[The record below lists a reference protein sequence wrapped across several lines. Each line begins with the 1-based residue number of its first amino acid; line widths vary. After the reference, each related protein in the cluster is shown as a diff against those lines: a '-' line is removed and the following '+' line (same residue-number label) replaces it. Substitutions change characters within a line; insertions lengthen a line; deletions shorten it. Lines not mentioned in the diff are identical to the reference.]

1 MSGAGWVR
9 VGAGVTRGGRNPRV
23 VRARRATVSLVMSS
37 ITAASIVVH
46 TEAAAPVD
54 PAEQRRPYGSV
65 APLGSGGVSLLTAR
79 VGAAVCMLGSQV
91 ELSDQRHC

>member
-1 MSGAGWVR
+1 MGAIRGSYEL
-9 VGAGVTRGGRNPRV
+9 AGLPSPGP
-23 VRARRATVSLVMSS
+23 VMSS

-79 VGAAVCMLGSQV
+79 VGAAVCML
-91 ELSDQRHC
+91 SDQRHC

>member
-1 MSGAGWVR
+1 MGASGSGSDSGWAQIRESYELAGLPSP
-9 VGAGVTRGGRNPRV
+9 GDEP
-23 VRARRATVSLVMSS
+23 

>member
-1 MSGAGWVR
+1 M
-9 VGAGVTRGGRNPRV
+9 GAGVTRGGRKSASRTSSPGYRL
-23 VRARRATVSLVMSS
+23 LVMSS

>member
-1 MSGAGWVR
+1 
-9 VGAGVTRGGRNPRV
+9 
-23 VRARRATVSLVMSS
+23 MSS
-37 ITAASIVVH
+37 ITATSIVVH

-91 ELSDQRHC
+91 ELRYSATQQLFVQIAMPNF